1 MQTRFSDVLESV
13 DALPIEE
20 KEMLIDIIRKR
31 MTEQRRD
38 ELKESI
44 EEADA
49 EYRAGLCKPMTVDEI
64 MAEIRS

>member
-13 DALPIEE
+13 EALPTDE

-31 MTEQRRD
+31 MAEERREELRLSID
-38 ELKESI
+38 E
-44 EEADA
+44 ANA
-49 EYRAGLCKPMTVDEI
+49 EFEAGLCKVMTVEEI